1 MPTSRAM
8 RDACE
13 RARKTRKADLA
24 QATQSLRAS
33 HSKTREG
40 TRCEETRE
48 VHYFDN
54 GQVKSKIDRVVT
66 DHYRESDKT
75 HVRSNSQL
83 QFSKDKA
90 PALPSSGR
98 PKNNGKAPAPPS
110 SGRPKTA
117 SDTPPSSGRRG
128 KAPAPP
134 SSGRRGKAPAPPS
147 SGRRREASAPPS
159 SGRRGKAPAP
169 PSSGRRREAPA
180 KSEWE
185 TFICPVTNREYEH
198 NEITNETRW
207 KTPPPPPST
216 EHHQYDDPDA
226 TYAHLPDLPDA
237 DYLDILPLKG
247 RKKLDKQG

>member
-110 SGRPKTA
+110 SGR
-117 SDTPPSSGRRG
+117 
-128 KAPAPP
+128 
-134 SSGRRGKAPAPPS
+134 
-147 SGRRREASAPPS
+147 
-159 SGRRGKAPAP
+159 
-169 PSSGRRREAPA
+169 RREAPA